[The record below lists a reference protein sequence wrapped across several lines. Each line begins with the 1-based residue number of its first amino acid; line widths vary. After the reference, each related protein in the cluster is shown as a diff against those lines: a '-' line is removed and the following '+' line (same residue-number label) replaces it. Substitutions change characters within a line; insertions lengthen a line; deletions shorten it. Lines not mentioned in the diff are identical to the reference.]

1 MSGYHAPPIAALLR
15 FLLWTVLV
23 LGVIGGFLHLT
34 MLRVWRVP
42 MNDPVLQASLAPT
55 LEAGDL
61 VVLWRL
67 TEPTFGDLVL
77 CPEPDYPERVVIGR
91 VFGEGN
97 DVVEFKK
104 GSPKVNGKA
113 FQIERQCSPNEFTVT
128 HPDDESKE
136 VTQRCFWEAMA
147 NRVHMAG
154 STRSFGDARDWEETE
169 VPPGQLYLVSD
180 NRLFPYDSR
189 DYGPVPKDSCRE
201 TVVFRLVSREGWGD
215 ADARLSVI
223 Q

>member
-1 MSGYHAPPIAALLR
+1 MAAILR

-23 LGVIGGFLHLT
+23 LGAIGLFLHLT
-34 MLRVWRVP
+34 VLRVWRVP

-55 LEAGDL
+55 LQPGDL
-61 VVLWRL
+61 VLLWRL

-77 CPEPDYPERVVIGR
+77 CPEPDYPERVVVGR
-91 VFGEGN
+91 VFAEGG
-97 DVVEFKK
+97 DSIEFDK
-104 GSPKVNGKA
+104 GAPKVNGEGFKA
-113 FQIERQCSPNEFTVT
+113 ERQCSPTQFAVI

-136 VTQRCFWEAMA
+136 VRQSCYWEAMA
-147 NRVHMAG
+147 NRLHMAG
-154 STRSFGDARDWEETE
+154 STAGFGSARDWQKVN

-189 DYGPVPKDSCRE
+189 DYGPVVRDTCRE
-201 TVVFRLVSREGWGD
+201 TVVFRLVSRQGWGD
-215 ADARLSVI
+215 REARLTVI

>member
-1 MSGYHAPPIAALLR
+1 MAALLR
-15 FLLWTVLV
+15 FLLWTALL
-23 LGVIGGFLHLT
+23 LGVIGAFLHLT

-42 MNDPVLQASLAPT
+42 MNDPVLQASLTPT
-55 LEAGDL
+55 LQPGDL
-61 VVLWRL
+61 IVLWRL

-91 VFGEGN
+91 VFGEGD
-97 DVVEFKK
+97 DVIEFDK
-104 GSPKVNGKA
+104 GSPKVNGKG
-113 FQIERQCSPNEFTVT
+113 FTYERQCSPPEFTVT

-136 VTQRCFWEAMA
+136 ITQRCFWEAMA
-147 NRVHMAG
+147 NRVHMTG
-154 STRSFGDARDWEETE
+154 STQTYGSPRSWEETT

-189 DYGPVPKDSCRE
+189 DYGPVPKESCRE
-201 TVVFRLVSREGWGD
+201 TVVFRLVSRHGWRD
-215 ADARLSVI
+215 TDARLTVI